1 MQDNPRQWWIIKPSN
16 SAQGKGIYIT
26 NDVRDV
32 QQSLANK
39 QSLVAS
45 HYISNPMLINGLK
58 YDLRIYVGITSINPL
73 RIYIY
78 EEGLA
83 RFATC
88 QYREAGSDT
97 RYNRYMH
104 LTNYSINKF
113 NKKAF
118 VQNNDPSQLD
128 SNIGSK
134 WSLAG
139 LRKELNRLGIDE

>member
-88 QYREAGSDT
+88 
-97 RYNRYMH
+97 
-104 LTNYSINKF
+104 
-113 NKKAF
+113 
-118 VQNNDPSQLD
+118 
-128 SNIGSK
+128 
-134 WSLAG
+134 
-139 LRKELNRLGIDE
+139 